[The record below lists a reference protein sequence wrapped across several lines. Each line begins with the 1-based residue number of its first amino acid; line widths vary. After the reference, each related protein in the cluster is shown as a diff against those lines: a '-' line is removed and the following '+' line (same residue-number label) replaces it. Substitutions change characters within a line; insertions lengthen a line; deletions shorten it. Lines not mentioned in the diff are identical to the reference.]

1 MRRRAPFSG
10 LAASPLPALGLAAA
24 LAGGPLAPS
33 VAASE
38 PLSPARKAALDH
50 LLLHDCGSCHGL
62 TMKGGLGPAL
72 TAERLAGFAD
82 DDLIAV
88 ILEGRP
94 GTPMPP
100 WETELSH
107 AEAAWL
113 VRRMRET
120 TPP

>member
-1 MRRRAPFSG
+1 MQRRAPFSG
-10 LAASPLPALGLAAA
+10 LAASLLLAAG
-24 LAGGPLAPS
+24 LLAPP
-33 VAASE
+33 AEASDSISLE
-38 PLSPARKAALDH
+38 RKAALDH

-72 TAERLAGFAD
+72 TAERLAAFAD
-82 DDLIAV
+82 EDLIAV

-100 WETELSH
+100 WETQLSH

-113 VRRMRET
+113 VRRMREM

>member
-1 MRRRAPFSG
+1 MQRRAPFSS
-10 LAASPLPALGLAAA
+10 LATSLLLATALLALPVGATDSISL
-24 LAGGPLAPS
+24 
-33 VAASE
+33 E
-38 PLSPARKAALDH
+38 RKAALDH

-72 TAERLAGFAD
+72 TAERLAAFAD

-113 VRRMRET
+113 VRRMREM

>member
-1 MRRRAPFSG
+1 MRRRALFRG
-10 LAASPLPALGLAAA
+10 LAASLLLAAGLQA
-24 LAGGPLAPS
+24 APLLAAETIS
-33 VAASE
+33 SE
-38 PLSPARKAALDH
+38 RKAALDH

-72 TAERLAGFAD
+72 TAERLAAFAD
-82 DDLIAV
+82 EDLIAV

-113 VRRMRET
+113 VRRMREM

>member
-10 LAASPLPALGLAAA
+10 LAASLLLAAG
-24 LAGGPLAPS
+24 LFVPS
-33 VAASE
+33 VGAAESISSE
-38 PLSPARKAALDH
+38 RKAALDH

-72 TAERLAGFAD
+72 TAERLAAFAEE
-82 DDLIAV
+82 DLIAV

-113 VRRMRET
+113 VRRMREMT
-120 TPP
+120 QP